1 MIKKLEGAL
10 VAVLILSGACT
21 AANAKDAWKEYEK
34 SEKKRAKEEQKFERK
49 QEQEWEKYQRKQAK
63 KGESNILR
71 PGW

>member
-34 SEKKRAKEEQKFERK
+34 SEKKRAKEEQKFEHSASCKINTRA
-49 QEQEWEKYQRKQAK
+49 R
-63 KGESNILR
+63 LC
-71 PGW
+71 